1 MVASNDFL
9 LYSYRILK
17 VSIDPLPHPI
27 QRMHI
32 HGALISILIIL
43 TITTQASARLAAEL
57 GVTRILTSGGAA
69 TALQVEKDSSSF
81 PLDHH
86 QTLKNIFD

>member
-1 MVASNDFL
+1 MIVIIMIRDHH
-9 LYSYRILK
+9 YIVIK
-17 VSIDPLPHPI
+17 IVI
-27 QRMHI
+27 
-32 HGALISILIIL
+32 ISILIIL
-43 TITTQASARLAAEL
+43 TTTTQASARLAAEL
-57 GVTRILTSGGAA
+57 GFTRILTSGGAA